1 MAKRY
6 LKDWAYSKIID
17 YQLTSKAFGSMAL
30 ILREIFDLASDEEF
44 NIIDRNI
51 FREISFKKAPYT
63 IHRKKKSQE
72 EVYTDKEKS
81 TLISEAWKQYRI
93 LPLIQ

>member
-1 MAKRY
+1 MTKRH

-17 YQLTSKAFGSMAL
+17 YQLTSKAFGSIAL
-30 ILREIFDLASDEEF
+30 ILRKIFDLASDEEF

-51 FREISFKKAPYT
+51 FREIRFKKAPYT

-72 EVYTDKEKS
+72 EVYTDKE
-81 TLISEAWKQYRI
+81 
-93 LPLIQ
+93 

>member
-1 MAKRY
+1 MTKRY

-51 FREISFKKAPYT
+51 KYRSVHKI
-63 IHRKKKSQE
+63 RKTVPQGMRNSIKDSLWTPCKDIA
-72 EVYTDKEKS
+72 V
-81 TLISEAWKQYRI
+81 
-93 LPLIQ
+93 P